1 MLVNL
6 VRQKRRPKKLMKPN
20 GTPGGDAM
28 TMNKIIVIGNLG
40 SDPEMRYTPNG
51 QAVTNFNVA
60 TNYRYNTASGE
71 QRDETEWFRVSVFG
85 RQAES
90 CNQYLAKGRKVY
102 VDGRLKSRTYQD
114 RNGET
119 RVSLEITAQDV
130 RFLSTTGGG
139 GEGSGPGGGPEGFG
153 AGPGGGGY
161 EPPPGGDIGADDLP
175 F

>member
-1 MLVNL
+1 
-6 VRQKRRPKKLMKPN
+6 
-20 GTPGGDAM
+20 M
-28 TMNKIIVIGNLG
+28 TMNKIMVIGNLG

-60 TNYRYNTASGE
+60 TNHRYTGSDGE

-90 CNQYLAKGRKVY
+90 CNQYLAKGRKVF

-130 RFLSTTGGG
+130 RFLSTQGSGEGFAPGPSGSAGG
-139 GEGSGPGGGPEGFG
+139 GE
-153 AGPGGGGY
+153 Y
-161 EPPPGGDIGADDLP
+161 EPPPGGGSLGADDLP

>member
-1 MLVNL
+1 
-6 VRQKRRPKKLMKPN
+6 
-20 GTPGGDAM
+20 M
-28 TMNKIIVIGNLG
+28 TMNKIMVIGNLG

-51 QAVTNFNVA
+51 QPVTNFNVA
-60 TNYRYNTASGE
+60 TNYRYTGADGE

-119 RVSLEITAQDV
+119 RVSLEISAFDV
-130 RFLSTTGGG
+130 KFLSAQGSGEGLAPGPSGSAGG
-139 GEGSGPGGGPEGFG
+139 GE
-153 AGPGGGGY
+153 Y
-161 EPPPGGDIGADDLP
+161 EPPPGGGSFGADDLP